1 MEMRHLRYFVAVAEH
16 LHFGRAAEQLHMCQ
30 PPLSQQIKSLEEELG
45 ILLFHRKNK
54 RVTLTEA
61 GRAFLEDAREILQ
74 RTDAASERARD
85 IANGVL
91 GLISLAFVL
100 PAMDTFF
107 PQAIREFRQES
118 PRVEIRLL
126 EMGTLAQLDAL
137 AAGTIDLGVL
147 RLFQQETRGLVVERI
162 VEEPY
167 VLAIPSQHP
176 LALSKTVPLAAL
188 DGEPLIFFPRRNNPP
203 LHDKIM
209 ACFHAVGCVPKISQE
224 AILKVTAIALAEA
237 GLGIAL
243 VPASAKKQR
252 RAGVVFRKI
261 SGKLP
266 MVELSLVRREDME
279 SPAVHQL
286 IQTVGKVH
294 DRKT

>member
-45 ILLFHRKNK
+45 ILLFYRKNK
-54 RVTLTEA
+54 RITLTDA
-61 GRAFLEDAREILQ
+61 GRAFLEDAREILR
-74 RTDAASERARD
+74 RTESASERARD

-100 PAMDTFF
+100 PAMDTFL
-107 PQAIREFRQES
+107 PEAIREFRQEN

-137 AAGTIDLGVL
+137 AAGSIDLGVM
-147 RLFQQETRGLVVERI
+147 RLFQQETRGLFVEKI
-162 VEEPY
+162 VEEAY

-176 LALSKTVPLAAL
+176 LALSKMVPLAAL
-188 DGEPLIFFPRRNNPP
+188 DREPLVFFPRRNNPA
-203 LHDKIM
+203 LHDRIM
-209 ACFHAVGCVPKISQE
+209 ACCHAVGCTPKISQE

-261 SGKLP
+261 AGELP
-266 MVELSLVRREDME
+266 VVELSLVWREDMQ
-279 SPAVHQL
+279 SRAVQHF
-286 IQTVGKVH
+286 IQTVRKVR
-294 DRKT
+294 DRRL

>member
-45 ILLFHRKNK
+45 ILLFYRKNK
-54 RVTLTEA
+54 RITLTDA
-61 GRAFLEDAREILQ
+61 GRAFLEDAREILR
-74 RTDAASERARD
+74 RTESASERARD

-100 PAMDTFF
+100 PSMDTFL
-107 PQAIREFRQES
+107 PEAIREFRQEN

-137 AAGTIDLGVL
+137 AAGSIDLGVM
-147 RLFQQETRGLVVERI
+147 RLFQQETRGLFVEKI
-162 VEEPY
+162 VEEAY

-188 DGEPLIFFPRRNNPP
+188 DR
-203 LHDKIM
+203 
-209 ACFHAVGCVPKISQE
+209 
-224 AILKVTAIALAEA
+224 
-237 GLGIAL
+237 
-243 VPASAKKQR
+243 
-252 RAGVVFRKI
+252 
-261 SGKLP
+261 
-266 MVELSLVRREDME
+266 
-279 SPAVHQL
+279 
-286 IQTVGKVH
+286 
-294 DRKT
+294 

>member
-1 MEMRHLRYFVAVAEH
+1 MEMRHLRYFVAVAEN

-45 ILLFHRKNK
+45 LLLFCRKNK
-54 RVTLTEA
+54 RVTLTDA

-74 RTDAASERARD
+74 RTESASERARD
-85 IANGVL
+85 IANGML

-107 PQAIREFRQES
+107 PKAIREFRPEN

-137 AAGTIDLGVL
+137 AAGSIDLGVM
-147 RLFQQETRGLVVERI
+147 RLFQQDTRGLVVEKI

-176 LALSKTVPLAAL
+176 LALSRTVPLAAL
-188 DGEPLIFFPRRNNPP
+188 DSEPLIFFPRRNNPP
-203 LHDKIM
+203 LHDRIM
-209 ACFHAVGCVPKISQE
+209 ACCHAVGCRPRISQE

-237 GLGIAL
+237 GVGIAL

-252 RAGVVFRKI
+252 RTGVVFRKI
-261 SGKLP
+261 SGELP
-266 MVELSLVRREDME
+266 MVELSLVWRAEMDL
-279 SPAVHQL
+279 PAVQHL
-286 IQTVGKVH
+286 VQTVRKVR
-294 DRKT
+294 DRRP